1 MNEHSGHRNRLK
13 QRFMRA
19 GRGGLSEHE
28 LLELLLFYAIPR
40 RDVKPIAKLLL
51 NRFGSLEAVLSADRE
66 QLLLTDGIG
75 ENSTLLIKLIST
87 IAVELMTKTLHSG
100 SCLAERE
107 KLQQYLT
114 MKCRGQE
121 SVQLLLLDQKSCL
134 LDVLCFE
141 GGMKN
146 VEVFSRDMLLK
157 VLACRG
163 ARQVIIAHNHLNNNP
178 SPSKTDIQTTV
189 RLKYLF
195 GSVGITLL
203 DHYIITPDHCVSI
216 MKTP

>member
-1 MNEHSGHRNRLK
+1 M
-13 QRFMRA
+13 
-19 GRGGLSEHE
+19 
-28 LLELLLFYAIPR
+28 ELLLFYAIPR

-51 NRFGSLEAVLSADRE
+51 NRFGSLEAVLSANRE
-66 QLLLTDGIG
+66 QLLLTDDIG

-107 KLQQYLT
+107 KLQRYLT

-121 SVQLLLLDQKSCL
+121 SMQLLLPDQKNCL

-157 VLACRG
+157 VCRG
-163 ARQVIIAHNHLNNNP
+163 ARQVIIAHNHLNNNH

-189 RLKYLF
+189 RLKYLS

-203 DHYIITPDHCVSI
+203 DYYIITPDHCVSI